1 MGSKEQ
7 DFLLDLAIKR
17 MTSSLRAENE
27 SKRAE
32 HIEADCGLEQ
42 VASSVR
48 MRLIFC
54 TKKFPMSIANILT
67 PPKFKLKL
75 VGAGFVFSQ
84 LRKCKLWKSAKGLCS
99 RRAISLTRLI
109 NMFLLTEWTP
119 NYWEIAGKHDDRDN
133 YRPISLLFV
142 ETKVLEKAVHTQLLN
157 YLESN
162 NLLSGNQ
169 YRFCK
174 GPMKGTLTQLLGF
187 IRINADLGYLIGA
200 IFIDLREV

>member
-1 MGSKEQ
+1 MTRGMGMGSKEQ

-42 VASSVR
+42 VASSVQ

-75 VGAGFVFSQ
+75 VGAGFVFSP
-84 LRKCKLWKSAKGLCS
+84 LRKCTLWKSAKGLCS
-99 RRAISLTRLI
+99 RKSHIL
-109 NMFLLTEWTP
+109 
-119 NYWEIAGKHDDRDN
+119 D
-133 YRPISLLFV
+133 
-142 ETKVLEKAVHTQLLN
+142 KAHQHVSTHRMDT
-157 YLESN
+157 
-162 NLLSGNQ
+162 NLLEDSRQ
-169 YRFCK
+169 AR
-174 GPMKGTLTQLLGF
+174 
-187 IRINADLGYLIGA
+187 
-200 IFIDLREV
+200 